1 MLLLLEVSHSG
12 LTLIL
17 SAAGFGF
24 SEFGAGAIRFHPL
37 WRSVFAFGSAGGEG
51 VDSFLRALNLTTKFS
66 NPSVLAYP
74 FLNMFAS

>member
-17 SAAGFGF
+17 SAAGF
-24 SEFGAGAIRFHPL
+24 SEFGAGAIHFHPL